1 MERGMVSQKNIKWLT
16 TKRHLLK
23 SFLLICLFLNLSTG
37 AVETDETETKTA
49 DEKTA
54 EQLPINELRIFAEVY
69 NRIKSTYVEEVDDKT
84 LIKGAIAGMLDSL
97 DPHSRYLDRDAYDD
111 VQDSS
116 RGQYGGLG
124 VQVVPEDGGIKIITP
139 LDNSPAKRAGVKP
152 GDRVVKINN
161 SPLRNVK
168 ANDAMEMMR
177 GEMGE
182 KIHLTIRREGVD
194 ELLEFDLVREIIKLS
209 SIRGLWLGNGIAYIR
224 ISQFQRRTG
233 YDLSEAL
240 EKLREQHNGKIK
252 GLILD
257 MRDNPGGVL
266 TAAEAVSNAF
276 LEEGLI
282 VSTRGK
288 ITESNY
294 QFHADKGDILY
305 GAPIIAL
312 INSGTA
318 SAAEIVAGALQDHKR
333 AIILGTRSFGKGSV
347 QTVMP
352 ITDNA
357 ALKLT
362 TSRYYTPSGRSI
374 QGTGISPDIEVHQRE
389 IAAAEQVAPEVYESD
404 LKGSLANDSLSRSK
418 DEASKEVKLALE
430 SDFQLVEA
438 LNLLRGISILSLK
451 AN

>member
-1 MERGMVSQKNIKWLT
+1 MERGMVSQKSTKWLT
-16 TKRHLLK
+16 AKQHCIYSCLLM
-23 SFLLICLFLNLSTG
+23 CCFLNLSIQAT
-37 AVETDETETKTA
+37 ETDAAETDLADKTA
-49 DEKTA
+49 TKH
-54 EQLPINELRIFAEVY
+54 LPLDELRIFAEVY
-69 NRIKSTYVEEVDDKT
+69 NRIKSTYVEEVDDTT

-97 DPHSRYLDRDAYDD
+97 DPHSRYLDSDAFDD
-111 VQDSS
+111 IQDSS
-116 RGQYGGLG
+116 SGQYGGLG

-139 LDNSPAKRAGVKP
+139 LDNSPAKRAGINA
-152 GDRVVKINN
+152 GDMVVKINN

-182 KIHLTIRREGVD
+182 KIQLTIRREGVD
-194 ELLEFDLVREIIKLS
+194 ELLEFDLIREIIKLS
-209 SIRGLWLGNGIAYIR
+209 SIRGLWLGNGIAYVR

-233 YDLSEAL
+233 YDLSEAI

-266 TAAEAVSNAF
+266 IAAEAVSNAF

-288 ITESNY
+288 IVESNY
-294 QFHADKGDILY
+294 QFHADKGDVLY
-305 GAPIIAL
+305 GAPIIVL
-312 INSGTA
+312 INGGTA

-352 ITDNA
+352 ITNNA

-374 QGTGISPDIEVHQRE
+374 QGTGISPDIEIRQRE
-389 IAAAEQVAPEVYESD
+389 IAAVEEQVSEVYESD
-404 LKGSLANDSLSRSK
+404 LKGSLTNDSLSTSK
-418 DEASKEVKLALE
+418 DDISEEVQRALE
-430 SDFQLVEA
+430 SDFQLAEA

-451 AN
+451 SN

>member
-1 MERGMVSQKNIKWLT
+1 MVNQLTIKRLAS
-16 TKRHLLK
+16 RYQSLSLCLLM
-23 SFLLICLFLNLSTG
+23 SVFISLSIEATES
-37 AVETDETETKTA
+37 AATDDETKKPDNHAT
-49 DEKTA
+49 
-54 EQLPINELRIFAEVY
+54 EQLPLEELRIFAEVY
-69 NRIKSTYVEEVDDKT
+69 NRIKSSYVEDVDDKA

-97 DPHSRYLDRDAYDD
+97 DPHSRYLDKEAYDD
-111 VQDSS
+111 IQDSS
-116 RGQYGGLG
+116 GGQYGGLG
-124 VQVVPEDGGIKIITP
+124 VQVIPEDGGIKIITP
-139 LDNSPAKRAGVKP
+139 LDDSPAKRAGIQA
-152 GDRVVKINN
+152 GDLVVKINN

-168 ANDAMEMMR
+168 ADDAMEMMR

-182 KIHLTIRREGVD
+182 KIHLTIRRQGVE

-209 SIRGLWLGNGIAYIR
+209 SVRGQWLGNGIAYIR
-224 ISQFQRRTG
+224 ISQFQRRTA
-233 YDLSEAL
+233 YDLNEEL
-240 EKLREQHNGKIK
+240 EKLREKHDGKIK

-266 TAAEAVSNAF
+266 VAAEAVSDAF
-276 LEEGLI
+276 IEKGLI

-294 QFHADKGDILY
+294 QFHADKGDVLF
-305 GAPIIAL
+305 GAPMIAL
-312 INSGTA
+312 INEGTA

-352 ITDNA
+352 ITENA

-362 TSRYYTPSGRSI
+362 TSRYFTPSGRSI
-374 QGTGISPDIEVHQRE
+374 QGSGISPDIEIRQRE
-389 IAAAEQVAPEVYESD
+389 IATQEQQEDVVYESD
-404 LKGSLANDSLSRSK
+404 LKGSLENDSLSISK
-418 DEASKEVKLALE
+418 DEVSEEVQKAIN
-430 SDFQLVEA
+430 SDFQLAEA